1 MKRSNGNPTKDTM
14 GMKVSREVL
23 TKDLIAGLVMS
34 IVTVPGALANGL
46 LAGINPVYG
55 VYSMIAGT
63 TVAALFTSSVIMNV
77 DSTSAT
83 SIATGDFL
91 AGITSADQQGY
102 LVVLG
107 ILVGIWMLAF
117 GLLKLG
123 FLVRFISNS
132 VMTGFLS
139 GLGVLTILGQVGDIT
154 GYYSEAPNKVF
165 KTIDTFLFHWRE
177 IDPATLALGVITI
190 AVVVLISR
198 TKYERYA
205 FAVAVI
211 GITLLAFLPIF
222 DPVMLV
228 GDTTEIPRGLPRPNL
243 PDLSLVPQMLLP
255 ALTIA
260 IIALVQ
266 GAGVSQSAPN
276 PDGEYPDPSGD
287 FRGQG
292 AANLSVGVFSGI
304 PVGGSLSGSTTLQT
318 IGGLSRWANIFTGL
332 FAAVL
337 LVFFAP
343 FIEIL
348 PLATL
353 AGLLV
358 VVGFSMIKVGRI
370 QTVWNTG
377 PVPSTVFIV
386 TFIATL
392 FLDLQL
398 AVAIGVVLT
407 FLLQIFRSAERVR
420 IERIIPQAEGGF
432 VEAEVPETLHSG
444 EIVIIQPIGSL
455 FFAGTVEFEEHLPD
469 VGEAQHSVVILRL
482 RDRDEVGS
490 TFIRAIQRFAKKLQQ
505 GGNLLMLTGI
515 GVHVKDQLEKTT
527 VLELIGEENVFPAEK
542 VYTAAL
548 EKAIAAADQWL
559 SEVPREPRQEE

>member
-1 MKRSNGNPTKDTM
+1 MNQNTDMQKNKLM
-14 GMKVSREVL
+14 GLKVSREVL

-91 AGITSADQQGY
+91 VGITSAEQQGY

-107 ILVGIWMLAF
+107 ILVGMWMLLF

-123 FLVRFISNS
+123 ILVRFISNS

-177 IDPATLALGVITI
+177 IDPATFVLGLITI
-190 AVVVLISR
+190 AVVILISR
-198 TKYERYA
+198 TRFERYS

-211 GITLLAFLPIF
+211 GITLLAFIPIF
-222 DPVMLV
+222 ESVLLV
-228 GDTTEIPRGLPRPNL
+228 GDTTEIPRGLPMPNL
-243 PDLSLVPQMLLP
+243 PDLSLIPKMLLP

-292 AANLSVGVFSGI
+292 AANLSVGIFSGI

-332 FAAVL
+332 FAAFL
-337 LVFFAP
+337 LIFFAP
-343 FIEIL
+343 FIEVL
-348 PLATL
+348 PLSTL

-358 VVGFSMIKVGRI
+358 VVGYSMIKVGRI

-377 PVPSTVFIV
+377 PVPTLVFIV

-392 FLDLQL
+392 FLDLQV
-398 AVAIGVVLT
+398 AVVIGVVLT
-407 FLLQIFRSAERVR
+407 FLLQIYRAAERVR
-420 IERIIPQAEGGF
+420 IERIIQQEGGSF
-432 VEAEVPETLHSG
+432 IEADVPEDLPSD
-444 EIVIIQPIGSL
+444 EIVILQPIGSL
-455 FFAGTVEFEEHLPD
+455 FFAGTVEFEEHLPN
-469 VGEAQHSVVILRL
+469 VGDAKHSVVILRL

-490 TFIRAIQRFAKKLQQ
+490 TFIRALQRFAAKLQQ
-505 GGNLLMLTGI
+505 GDNLLMLTGL
-515 GVHVKDQLEKTT
+515 GQHVRDQLEKTDL
-527 VLELIGEENVFPAEK
+527 VSLIGEENIFLAEP

-548 EKAIAAADQWL
+548 EKALVAANQWL
-559 SEVPREPRQEE
+559 EGVRRTGV